1 MPEIPKILVIE
12 SDERLSQTLA
22 TRLEAEGFK
31 PQLARNRAQA
41 CALLRFLRFDFVLSD
56 VRLAD
61 GDGEQ
66 IFLEAQ
72 PVLGSTPV
80 IFTTASG
87 DMEQAVRVV
96 KAGAVDCVQKPYD
109 ISALIDQVRRIVC
122 KRSTLPE
129 PAPVEPAAGY
139 PAMRALWSRL
149 ERLAPTN
156 ISVLITGESG
166 CGKGIVARRLHRL
179 SSRAKEPFVVV
190 ACGSLAGSD
199 GEKLLFGDVVRS
211 PEGNALHARPGA
223 LEEAGRGTL
232 LFDAVD
238 EIPPAIQGRLVQV
251 LNDGRF
257 RRIGDLGAT
266 LPFEARVLAA
276 ANLPGACLH
285 EQLRTDLF
293 HRLAVVEVA
302 IPPLRDRQADI
313 EPLVDAL
320 LREVTAELGTAI
332 HHIDAEALAAVRT
345 YRWPGNVRELRNC
358 LVRAVSLATN
368 DTIGVKDLFPDAT
381 WNESETTRPPATT
394 LGEARTDAE
403 RQRILAA
410 LAAHDG
416 RIARAARSLGIS
428 RVTLWAKMKRLGL
441 SDRSRTEAERPH
453 P

>member
-22 TRLEAEGFK
+22 ARLEAEGFE
-31 PQLARNRAQA
+31 PQVARNRAQA
-41 CALLRFLRFDFVLSD
+41 CACLRLLRFHLVLSD

-66 IFLEAQ
+66 IFLDAQ

-87 DMEQAVRVV
+87 DVEQAVRVV
-96 KAGAVDCVQKPYD
+96 RAGAVDCLQKPYD
-109 ISALIDQVRRIVC
+109 VSALIDQVRRIVC
-122 KRSTLPE
+122 KRGRLTE
-129 PAPVEPAAGY
+129 PRPVEPAADC
-139 PAMRALWSRL
+139 PAMRTLWSRL

-179 SSRAKEPFVVV
+179 SSRTKEPFVVV

-211 PEGNALHARPGA
+211 PGGNELHARPGA

-238 EIPPAIQGRLVQV
+238 EMPPAIQSRLVQV
-251 LNDGRF
+251 LNDGHF

-266 LPFEARVLAA
+266 LPFEARVLTA
-276 ANLPGACLH
+276 ANLPGPCLH
-285 EQLRTDLF
+285 ERLRADLF
-293 HRLAVVEVA
+293 HRLAVVELA
-302 IPPLRDRQADI
+302 IPPLRDRHADI
-313 EPLVDAL
+313 APLVDAL
-320 LREVTAELGTAI
+320 LREVTAELGTALP
-332 HHIDAEALAAVRT
+332 HIGAEALAAVHT

-368 DTIGVKDLFPDAT
+368 DAIGVNDLFPDAARS
-381 WNESETTRPPATT
+381 ESETRPRATT

-416 RIARAARSLGIS
+416 KIARTARSLGIS

-453 P
+453 S